1 MSTPQ
6 LVVTAVVLQRRNNHG
21 QALPRIAWLL
31 RAIFQAG
38 RRDARSPSSRILSP
52 GAMVPKHQILNEV
65 TVPHSLERQGN

>member
-31 RAIFQAG
+31 RAIFSK
-38 RRDARSPSSRILSP
+38 RDVATLGHRAAAS
-52 GAMVPKHQILNEV
+52 
-65 TVPHSLERQGN
+65 

>member
-31 RAIFQAG
+31 RAIFPSGTSRRSVTEQPHLKAG
-38 RRDARSPSSRILSP
+38 RHRAEAPDP
-52 GAMVPKHQILNEV
+52 Q
-65 TVPHSLERQGN
+65 

>member
-31 RAIFQAG
+31 RAIFPSGTSRRSVTEQPHLKLG
-38 RRDARSPSSRILSP
+38 RPWCRSTRSSMR
-52 GAMVPKHQILNEV
+52 
-65 TVPHSLERQGN
+65 

>member
-6 LVVTAVVLQRRNNHG
+6 LVVTAVVLQRRNNHR
-21 QALPRIAWLL
+21 QACPASRGSCA
-31 RAIFQAG
+31 RSFQAG
-38 RRDARSPSSRILSP
+38 RRDARSPSSRILRP

>member
-1 MSTPQ
+1 MSSHSSSSPPWCSSDATITVRPCP
-6 LVVTAVVLQRRNNHG
+6 ASRGSCARS
-21 QALPRIAWLL
+21 
-31 RAIFQAG
+31 FQAG

>member
-31 RAIFQAG
+31 RAIFQ
-38 RRDARSPSSRILSP
+38 RDVATLGHRAAAS
-52 GAMVPKHQILNEV
+52 
-65 TVPHSLERQGN
+65 